1 MISDRVKKVAAVHD
15 LSCIGRCSLTVI
27 LPILSCMGVQ
37 VCPLPTAVLS
47 THPGGFSQ
55 VSLFDFSPHIP
66 SFSAHWRREEIAF
79 DSIYCGFLASVEQ
92 IAIVSQ
98 FIDDFS
104 AVRPLVLVDP
114 VMGDDGKL
122 YSICTDTMKEHLMA
136 LVKKADVITP
146 NYTEACFLLAETW
159 NPLVSDIESIHSWA
173 IRLSEMGPPQVV
185 ITGIPLV
192 ADKIANLAYDRNT
205 KQFWHFVSELI
216 PVRYPGTGDI
226 FASILLG
233 KLLEGSSLP
242 DAVNHAGTFVS
253 AAVLDTYVMGTPI
266 REGILLEK
274 MLPQLICGATTKTFA
289 GGCRR

>member
-15 LSCIGRCSLTVI
+15 LSCIGRCSLTVT

-37 VCPLPTAVLS
+37 VCPLPTAILS
-47 THPGGFSQ
+47 THPGGFTH
-55 VSLFDFSPHIP
+55 VSFFDFSPHIP
-66 SFSAHWRREEIAF
+66 SFSAHWRREEITF

-104 AVRPLVLVDP
+104 TVQPLVLVDP

-122 YSICTDTMKEHLMA
+122 YSICTDTMKEHLMS
-136 LVKKADVITP
+136 LVQKADVITP

-185 ITGIPLV
+185 ITGVPLV

-205 KQFWHFVSELI
+205 NQFWHFVSDLI

-242 DAVNHAGTFVS
+242 DAVSYAGTFVS
-253 AAVLDTYVMGTPI
+253 TAVRDTYVMGTPI
-266 REGILLEK
+266 REGILLER
-274 MLPQLICGATTKTFA
+274 MLSQLICGSTTKAFT
-289 GGCRR
+289 GGCHR

>member
-1 MISDRVKKVAAVHD
+1 MIFDRVKKVAAVHD

-27 LPILSCMGVQ
+27 LPVLSCMGVQ

-47 THPGGFSQ
+47 THPGGFTH
-55 VSLFDFSPHIP
+55 VSMFDFSPHIP

-104 AVRPLVLVDP
+104 TVRPLVLVDP

-122 YSICTDTMKEHLMA
+122 YSICTDTMKEHLRA
-136 LVKKADVITP
+136 LVQKADVITP

-159 NPLVSDIESIHSWA
+159 NPHVSDMESIHSWL

-185 ITGIPLV
+185 ITGVPLV
-192 ADKIANLAYDRNT
+192 GNQIANLAYDRNT
-205 KQFWHFVSELI
+205 HQFWHFVSDLI

-233 KLLEGSSLP
+233 KLLEGASLP
-242 DAVNHAGTFVS
+242 DAVSHAGSFVS
-253 AAVLDTYVMGTPI
+253 AAVRATYVMDTPV

-274 MLPQLICGATTKTFA
+274 MLSQLLCDSDTKTVT
-289 GGCRR
+289 GGTQR